1 MIKAVA
7 AKIKASRTRACLPGV
22 QRDVRAKISWSGTHT
37 TCGPTHVPP
46 RVNTS
51 KPIKTSRVVPKL
63 TKVHSGRLNERGTA
77 TGHAGTNWQPP
88 CLPRATNK
96 SDWSLAMSEMLDI
109 RQTCSHRTT
118 TPRAI
123 STDRKP
129 WAHRS

>member
-1 MIKAVA
+1 MIEAIA
-7 AKIKASRTRACLPGV
+7 AKVKASRTRACLSGV
-22 QRDVRAKISWSGTHT
+22 QRDVGAKISRSGACP
-37 TCGPTHVPP
+37 TCWPTHIPP
-46 RVNTS
+46 RINTS
-51 KPIKTSRVVPKL
+51 KPIKTSRVVPEL
-63 TKVHSGRLNERGTA
+63 TKVHSGRLNKRGTA
-77 TGHAGTNWQPP
+77 TGHTGANRQTPR
-88 CLPRATNK
+88 LPRATNK